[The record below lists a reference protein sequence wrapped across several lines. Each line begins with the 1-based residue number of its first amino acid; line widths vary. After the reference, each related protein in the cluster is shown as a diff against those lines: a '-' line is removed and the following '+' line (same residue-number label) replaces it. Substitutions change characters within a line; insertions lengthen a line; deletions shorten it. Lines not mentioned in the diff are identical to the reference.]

1 MKVYEV
7 KRFDNRLLS
16 TLTELTG
23 ATKNKCSKRIINE
36 QNNNNN
42 NNNNNN
48 KTQKLLSLPY
58 YCLLHHLND
67 VFNERMQL
75 LKMLWS

>member
-42 NNNNNN
+42 NNNNN
-48 KTQKLLSLPY
+48 KTTKTSFSSLLLPIAP
-58 YCLLHHLND
+58 
-67 VFNERMQL
+67 F
-75 LKMLWS
+75 K